1 MPDTSEL
8 VSWSGLLLV
17 LGVPAIILGWLGAR
31 ALKRRLL
38 RHQSSEQPFTI
49 QDLRDMRSRGQITE
63 QEFEAMRAAVL
74 QQFDS
79 DASAQSPGGPEP
91 NHAEDDHP
99 STPPPE

>member
-8 VSWSGLLLV
+8 VSWSGLLLG
-17 LGVPAIILGWLGAR
+17 LGVPAIILCWLGAR

-74 QQFDS
+74 QKFNS
-79 DASAQSPGGPEP
+79 DVSAQSPGGSQPDD
-91 NHAEDDHP
+91 AEDDHP
-99 STPPPE
+99 STPPSE

>member
-17 LGVPAIILGWLGAR
+17 IGIPAIILCWLGAR

-49 QDLRDMRSRGQITE
+49 QGLRDLRARGQITE

-74 QQFDS
+74 QQFDA
-79 DASAQSPGGPEP
+79 DASAQSPGGSEP
-91 NHAEDDHP
+91 DDAEDDHP
-99 STPPPE
+99 PTPPAE